1 MTKTNIILIFII
13 NTLLSAIIG
22 FIIGININNTSIDNK
37 KIVGTYRKNSFGDYK
52 EEIIALKKDKS
63 MIFKNGK
70 GTWSI
75 ENGRLYIEYDYI
87 DEVSMSVDELE
98 DEFNN
103 NIQNKKKSDY
113 KKHAKEEITMVENS
127 LIYNN
132 SFYEKITK

>member
-22 FIIGININNTSIDNK
+22 IIIGININNTFISNK
-37 KIVGTYRKNSFGDYK
+37 KLIGTYRNK

-63 MIFKNGK
+63 MIFKKGK

-87 DEVSMSVDELE
+87 DEALKAI
-98 DEFNN
+98 DEFDNMWKN
-103 NIQNKKKSDY
+103 TQNKKKSDY
-113 KKHAKEEITMVENS
+113 KQHAKEEITIVENG

-132 SFYEKITK
+132 NFYEKITK

>member
-22 FIIGININNTSIDNK
+22 IIIGININNTFISNK
-37 KIVGTYRKNSFGDYK
+37 KLIGTYRNK

-63 MIFKNGK
+63 MIFKKGK

-87 DEVSMSVDELE
+87 DEALKAI
-98 DEFNN
+98 DEFDNMWKN
-103 NIQNKKKSDY
+103 TQNKKKSDY
-113 KKHAKEEITMVENS
+113 KQHAKEEITMVENG
-127 LIYNN
+127 LIYKN

>member
-52 EEIIALKKDKS
+52 EEIIALQKDKS

-87 DEVSMSVDELE
+87 DEVSMSVDEE
-98 DEFNN
+98 KDEFNN

-113 KKHAKEEITMVENS
+113 KRHAKEEVTMVENG

>member
-87 DEVSMSVDELE
+87 DEALE
-98 DEFNN
+98 AIDEFDNT
-103 NIQNKKKSDY
+103 QNKKKSDY
-113 KKHAKEEITMVENS
+113 KRHAKEEITIVENG

>member
-13 NTLLSAIIG
+13 NTLISAIIG
-22 FIIGININNTSIDNK
+22 IIIGININNTFISNK
-37 KIVGTYRKNSFGDYK
+37 KLIGTYRNK

-63 MIFKNGK
+63 MIFKKGK

-87 DEVSMSVDELE
+87 DEALKII
-98 DEFNN
+98 DEFDNTVTN
-103 NIQNKKKSDY
+103 TQDKKKRDY
-113 KKHAKEEITMVENS
+113 KQHAKEEITIVENG

>member
-13 NTLLSAIIG
+13 NTLISAIIG
-22 FIIGININNTSIDNK
+22 IIIGININNTFISNK
-37 KIVGTYRKNSFGDYK
+37 KLIGTYRNK

-63 MIFKNGK
+63 MIFKKGK

-87 DEVSMSVDELE
+87 DEALE
-98 DEFNN
+98 AIDEFDNMWKN
-103 NIQNKKKSDY
+103 TQNKKKSDY
-113 KKHAKEEITMVENS
+113 KQHAKEEITIVENG
-127 LIYNN
+127 LIYKN

>member
-13 NTLLSAIIG
+13 NTLISAIIG
-22 FIIGININNTSIDNK
+22 IIIGININNTFISNK
-37 KIVGTYRKNSFGDYK
+37 KLIGTYRNK

-63 MIFKNGK
+63 MIFKKGK

-87 DEVSMSVDELE
+87 DEALKAI
-98 DEFNN
+98 DEFDNMWKN
-103 NIQNKKKSDY
+103 TQNKKKSDY
-113 KKHAKEEITMVENS
+113 KQHAKEEITIVENG

-132 SFYEKITK
+132 NFYEKITK

>member
-13 NTLLSAIIG
+13 NTLISAIIG
-22 FIIGININNTSIDNK
+22 IIIGININNTFISNK
-37 KIVGTYRKNSFGDYK
+37 KLIGTYRNK

-63 MIFKNGK
+63 MIFKKGK

-87 DEVSMSVDELE
+87 DEALE
-98 DEFNN
+98 AIDKFDNMWKN
-103 NIQNKKKSDY
+103 TQNKKKSDY
-113 KKHAKEEITMVENS
+113 KQHAKEEITIVENG

-132 SFYEKITK
+132 NFYEKITK

>member
-13 NTLLSAIIG
+13 NTLISAIIG
-22 FIIGININNTSIDNK
+22 FIIGININNTFISSK

-52 EEIIALKKDKS
+52 EEIIALQKDKS

-75 ENGRLYIEYDYI
+75 ENGKLYIEYDYI
-87 DEVSMSVDELE
+87 DDTLMAI
-98 DEFNN
+98 DEFDNAITN
-103 NIQNKKKSDY
+103 TQNKKKIDY
-113 KKHAKEEITMVENS
+113 KRHAKEEITIVENG

-132 SFYEKITK
+132 SFFEKITK

>member
-22 FIIGININNTSIDNK
+22 IIIGININNTFISNK
-37 KIVGTYRKNSFGDYK
+37 KLIGTYRNK

-63 MIFKNGK
+63 MIFKKGK

-87 DEVSMSVDELE
+87 DEALKAI
-98 DEFNN
+98 DEFDNMWKN
-103 NIQNKKKSDY
+103 TQNKKKSDY
-113 KKHAKEEITMVENS
+113 KQHAKEEITMVENG

>member
-13 NTLLSAIIG
+13 NTLISAIIG
-22 FIIGININNTSIDNK
+22 FIIGININNTFISNK
-37 KIVGTYRKNSFGDYK
+37 KLIGTYRNK

-63 MIFKNGK
+63 MIFKKGK

-87 DEVSMSVDELE
+87 DEALE
-98 DEFNN
+98 AIDEFDNMWKN
-103 NIQNKKKSDY
+103 TQNKKKSDY
-113 KKHAKEEITMVENS
+113 KQHAKEEITIVENG

-132 SFYEKITK
+132 NFYEKITK

>member
-13 NTLLSAIIG
+13 NTLISAIIG
-22 FIIGININNTSIDNK
+22 IIIGININNTFISNK
-37 KIVGTYRKNSFGDYK
+37 KLIGTYRNK

-63 MIFKNGK
+63 MIFKKGK

-87 DEVSMSVDELE
+87 DEALKAI
-98 DEFNN
+98 DEFDNMWKN
-103 NIQNKKKSDY
+103 TQNKKKSDY
-113 KKHAKEEITMVENS
+113 KQHAKEEITIVENG

>member
-13 NTLLSAIIG
+13 NTLISAIIG
-22 FIIGININNTSIDNK
+22 IIIGININNTFISNK
-37 KIVGTYRKNSFGDYK
+37 KLIGTYRNK

-63 MIFKNGK
+63 MIFKKGK

-87 DEVSMSVDELE
+87 DEALE
-98 DEFNN
+98 AIDEFDNMWKN
-103 NIQNKKKSDY
+103 TQNKKKSDY
-113 KKHAKEEITMVENS
+113 KRHTKEEITIVENG

>member
-52 EEIIALKKDKS
+52 EEIIALQKDKS

-87 DEVSMSVDELE
+87 DEVSMSVDEVK

-113 KKHAKEEITMVENS
+113 KRHAKEEVTMVENG

>member
-13 NTLLSAIIG
+13 NTLISAIIG
-22 FIIGININNTSIDNK
+22 IIIGININNTFISNK
-37 KIVGTYRKNSFGDYK
+37 KLIGTYRNK

-63 MIFKNGK
+63 MIFKKGK

-87 DEVSMSVDELE
+87 DEALE
-98 DEFNN
+98 AIDEFDNMWKN
-103 NIQNKKKSDY
+103 RQNKKKSDY
-113 KKHAKEEITMVENS
+113 KQHAKEEITMVENG

>member
-13 NTLLSAIIG
+13 NTLISAIIG
-22 FIIGININNTSIDNK
+22 IIIGININNTFISNK
-37 KIVGTYRKNSFGDYK
+37 KLIGTYRNK

-63 MIFKNGK
+63 MIFKKGK

-87 DEVSMSVDELE
+87 DEALE
-98 DEFNN
+98 AIDEFDNMWKN
-103 NIQNKKKSDY
+103 TQNKKKSDY
-113 KKHAKEEITMVENS
+113 KQHAKEEITIVKNG

>member
-13 NTLLSAIIG
+13 NTLISAIIG
-22 FIIGININNTSIDNK
+22 FIIGININNTFISSK

-52 EEIIALKKDKS
+52 EEIIALQKDKS

-75 ENGRLYIEYDYI
+75 ENGKLYIEYDYI
-87 DEVSMSVDELE
+87 DDTLMAI
-98 DEFNN
+98 DEFDNTLTN
-103 NIQNKKKSDY
+103 TLDKKKRDY
-113 KKHAKEEITMVENS
+113 KRHAKEKITIVENG

-132 SFYEKITK
+132 SFFEKITK

>member
-1 MTKTNIILIFII
+1 MNKTNIILIFIV
-13 NTLLSAIIG
+13 NTLISAIIG
-22 FIIGININNTSIDNK
+22 FMIGININNTFISNK
-37 KIVGTYRKNSFGDYK
+37 KLIGTYRNK

-63 MIFKNGK
+63 MIFKKGK

-87 DEVSMSVDELE
+87 DEALKAI
-98 DEFNN
+98 DEFDNTVTN
-103 NIQNKKKSDY
+103 TQDKKKRDY
-113 KKHAKEEITMVENS
+113 KQHAKEEITIVENG

>member
-13 NTLLSAIIG
+13 NTLISAIIG
-22 FIIGININNTSIDNK
+22 IIIGININNTFISNK
-37 KIVGTYRKNSFGDYK
+37 KLIGTYRNK

-63 MIFKNGK
+63 MIFKKGK

-87 DEVSMSVDELE
+87 DEALE
-98 DEFNN
+98 AIDEFDNMWKN
-103 NIQNKKKSDY
+103 TQNKKKSDY
-113 KKHAKEEITMVENS
+113 KQHAKEEITIVENG

>member
-13 NTLLSAIIG
+13 NALISAIIG
-22 FIIGININNTSIDNK
+22 FIIGININNTFISNK
-37 KIVGTYRKNSFGDYK
+37 KLIGTYRNK

-63 MIFKNGK
+63 MIFKKGK

-87 DEVSMSVDELE
+87 DEALE
-98 DEFNN
+98 AIDEFDNMWKN
-103 NIQNKKKSDY
+103 TQNKKKSDY
-113 KKHAKEEITMVENS
+113 KQHAKEEITIVENG

-132 SFYEKITK
+132 NFYEKITK

>member
-13 NTLLSAIIG
+13 NTLISAIIG
-22 FIIGININNTSIDNK
+22 IIIGININNTFISNK
-37 KIVGTYRKNSFGDYK
+37 KLIGTYRNK

-63 MIFKNGK
+63 MIFKKGK

-87 DEVSMSVDELE
+87 DEALE
-98 DEFNN
+98 AIDEFDNMWKN
-103 NIQNKKKSDY
+103 TQNKKKSDY
-113 KKHAKEEITMVENS
+113 KQHAKEEITIVENG

-132 SFYEKITK
+132 NFYEKITK

>member
-13 NTLLSAIIG
+13 NTLISAIIG
-22 FIIGININNTSIDNK
+22 IIIGININNTFISNK
-37 KIVGTYRKNSFGDYK
+37 KLIGTYRNK

-63 MIFKNGK
+63 MIFKKGK

-87 DEVSMSVDELE
+87 DEALE
-98 DEFNN
+98 AIDEFDNMWKN
-103 NIQNKKKSDY
+103 TQNKKKRDY
-113 KKHAKEEITMVENS
+113 KQHAKEEITIVENG

-132 SFYEKITK
+132 NFYEKITK

>member
-13 NTLLSAIIG
+13 NTLISAIIG
-22 FIIGININNTSIDNK
+22 IIIGININNTFISNK
-37 KIVGTYRKNSFGDYK
+37 KLIGTYRNK

-63 MIFKNGK
+63 MIFKKGK

-87 DEVSMSVDELE
+87 DEALE
-98 DEFNN
+98 AIDEFDNMWKN
-103 NIQNKKKSDY
+103 TQNKKKSDY
-113 KKHAKEEITMVENS
+113 KRHAKEEITIVENG

>member
-13 NTLLSAIIG
+13 NTLISAIIG
-22 FIIGININNTSIDNK
+22 IIIGININNTFISNK
-37 KIVGTYRKNSFGDYK
+37 KLIGTYRNK

-63 MIFKNGK
+63 MIFKKGK

-87 DEVSMSVDELE
+87 DEALE
-98 DEFNN
+98 AIDEFDNT
-103 NIQNKKKSDY
+103 QNKKKSDY
-113 KKHAKEEITMVENS
+113 KRHAKEEITIVENG

-132 SFYEKITK
+132 SFYEKIIK

>member
-13 NTLLSAIIG
+13 NTLISAIIG
-22 FIIGININNTSIDNK
+22 IIIGININNTFISNK
-37 KIVGTYRKNSFGDYK
+37 KLIGTYRNK

-63 MIFKNGK
+63 MIFKKGK

-113 KKHAKEEITMVENS
+113 KRHAKEEITMVENG

>member
-113 KKHAKEEITMVENS
+113 KRHAKEEITMVENG

>member
-13 NTLLSAIIG
+13 NTLISAIIG
-22 FIIGININNTSIDNK
+22 IIIGININNTFISNK
-37 KIVGTYRKNSFGDYK
+37 KLIGTYRNK

-63 MIFKNGK
+63 MIFKKGK

-87 DEVSMSVDELE
+87 DEALE
-98 DEFNN
+98 AIDEFDNMWKN
-103 NIQNKKKSDY
+103 TQNKKKSDY
-113 KKHAKEEITMVENS
+113 KQHAKEEITIFENG

>member
-13 NTLLSAIIG
+13 NTLISAIIG
-22 FIIGININNTSIDNK
+22 FIIGININNTFISSK

-52 EEIIALKKDKS
+52 EEIIALQKDKS

-75 ENGRLYIEYDYI
+75 TNGKLYIEYDYI
-87 DEVSMSVDELE
+87 DDALMAI
-98 DEFNN
+98 DEFDNAVTN
-103 NIQNKKKSDY
+103 TQDKKKRDY
-113 KKHAKEEITMVENS
+113 KRHAKEEITIVENG

-132 SFYEKITK
+132 SFFEKITK